1 VQSRQH
7 DITLMTSTL
16 TSSIAFRPE
25 TELLYKIHI
34 RSGQEDSSRKFSMQP
49 TGNRD
54 ETLENSNTMDLPAI
68 GLGDDFAIPDDF
80 ILGFLPVSDS
90 QGLNIYSYLDLDGYS
105 FNELPSIDLDP
116 NLGTFQNS

>member
-1 VQSRQH
+1 
-7 DITLMTSTL
+7 
-16 TSSIAFRPE
+16 
-25 TELLYKIHI
+25 
-34 RSGQEDSSRKFSMQP
+34 MQP

-80 ILGFLPVSDS
+80 ILGFLPVSDL